1 MGDKRE
7 ELLRQLWTAQ
17 DEAYDLM
24 CEYDSLPHHYGENI
38 LYQAEGHIIDLIAA
52 YPGITITDLGNIL
65 KKTPSACSQIVRK
78 LKEKGWV
85 EQTRNRDNNRQFNL
99 KLTESG
105 QKVYEDHLEF
115 NRYCQAETY
124 GLAFASYFVSVFTGL
139 AEYQLWIAAL
149 LIVIFFAISIKGTKA
164 MATITTIITASL
176 LISIV
181 VFLAAGLPQ
190 VQPGYFSN
198 ADGQFF
204 SGGFGGLI
212 GAIAMMSFA
221 CQGTTMAPVSVMP
234 ATKKP
239 RKTIPI
245 GILLICLTVAVVY
258 ALMSIVA
265 AGVLPVEQ
273 VAGENLSLVAQTI
286 FSPTMFNIFILGAAC
301 CAIMSSLASG
311 MTMLRYPLLAVAED
325 GWLPKIFAKT
335 TSSGYPYMMM
345 GFFLVFSIVPLFTGL
360 SVDALIS
367 LLMII
372 SMVMNAYMNIS
383 MIKLVKR
390 YPEQW
395 KKATLHMPTPIFN
408 CLCIIGTVCALA
420 VSYYLFKDLSVGSM
434 VFCVVLLVVMMGLAQ
449 LRLRTGA
456 VKKEDLLAKRERI
469 AAAALAA
476 TAAEEAEE
484 LREAKAAKAV

>member
-1 MGDKRE
+1 M
-7 ELLRQLWTAQ
+7 
-17 DEAYDLM
+17 
-24 CEYDSLPHHYGENI
+24 
-38 LYQAEGHIIDLIAA
+38 QAEKKKLGLFNIFSLGVGGAIGSGIFVMMGFGIAYTGRSIVLAVSVGCLYMLLA
-52 YPGITITDLGNIL
+52 YLFHPIMSSMFVLPGGDYDMKAMLMGPTMTGFSALATIVNGLGMA
-65 KKTPSACSQIVRK
+65 S
-78 LKEKGWV
+78 
-85 EQTRNRDNNRQFNL
+85 
-99 KLTESG
+99 
-105 QKVYEDHLEF
+105 
-115 NRYCQAETY
+115 Y

-245 GILLICLTVAVVY
+245 GILLLCLTVAVVY